1 MKEDQII
8 MSQIAL
14 SDATDLFT
22 LMTTNA
28 ARFLRFFPKTLR
40 QNSTAEDSKKFIL
53 KKRKE
58 QQAKNEFT
66 FLLKEP
72 STKKLMGLLIL
83 KEINWITKQ
92 GELAFCIDLTFEGKG
107 FTTQAVQYLSD
118 YAFRELELKT
128 LQIIVHKSNI
138 GSIRVAEKCNYIW
151 HSTLKDAFT
160 PPNELALNMELY
172 ELKNERYLL

>member
-14 SDATDLFT
+14 SDAAELCT
-22 LMTTNA
+22 LMTSNA
-28 ARFLRFFPKTLR
+28 ARFLRFFPKTLQ
-40 QNSTAEDSKKFIL
+40 QNSTVEDSKKFIL

-58 QQAKNEFT
+58 QQAKQEYT

-72 STKKLMGLLIL
+72 STNKIMGLLIL
-83 KEINWITKQ
+83 KEINWMTKQ
-92 GELAFCIDLTFEGKG
+92 GELAFCIDHTFEGKG
-107 FTTQAVQYLSD
+107 FTTRAVQYLSD

-160 PPNELALNMELY
+160 PPNEKALNMELY
-172 ELKNERYLL
+172 ELKK